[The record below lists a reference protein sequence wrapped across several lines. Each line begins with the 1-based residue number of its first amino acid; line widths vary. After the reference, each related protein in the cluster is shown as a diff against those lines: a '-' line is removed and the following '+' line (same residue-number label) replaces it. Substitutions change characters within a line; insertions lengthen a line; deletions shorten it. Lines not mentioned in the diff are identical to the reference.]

1 MAESH
6 TPLRGIAR
14 TLLVPLACRA
24 IESARR
30 DAILSDPRAQQVYQ
44 SLGASRDLLLGMS
57 GHDLFATAMRVRK
70 FDSIAR
76 DFLQRNPASTVVDLG
91 CGLDTRF
98 DRLDDGQLNWLGVD
112 LPEVIDLRRRLL
124 PDRDR
129 CRSIAGSMFDSSW
142 LEGTAPAGRP
152 VLFLA
157 EGVFPYFSVE
167 QMKPLVRALQA
178 RFPHGELVFDGVSP
192 LMAWVHNRTSSV
204 LKESGT
210 RIRWMVRDPAEIEGW
225 GLHLIERWGYF
236 DRDEPRLGGVRFV
249 RLIPALARAS
259 YIVHYRLTA

>member
-1 MAESH
+1 MTESH
-6 TPLRGIAR
+6 TQLRGVAR

-24 IESARR
+24 IESARP
-30 DAILSDPRAQQVYQ
+30 DAILSDPRAEQVYQ
-44 SLGASRDLLLGMS
+44 ALGGTREFLLGMG
-57 GHDLFATAMRVRK
+57 GHDLFAAAMRVRK
-70 FDSIAR
+70 FDSLAR
-76 DFLQRNPASTVVDLG
+76 DFLKRNPGATLVDMG

-98 DRLDDGQLNWLGVD
+98 DRLDDGPLDWLGVD
-112 LPEVIDLRRRLL
+112 LPEVIELRRGLL

-129 CRSIAGSMFDSSW
+129 CRAIAGSMFDLSW
-142 LEGTAPAGRP
+142 LERVQPARRP

-167 QMKPLVRALQA
+167 QMKPLVLALQA
-178 RFPHGELVFDGVSP
+178 RFPLGELVFDSLSS

-204 LKESGT
+204 LKETGT
-210 RIRWMVRDPAEIEGW
+210 RIRWRLRDPGELEGW

-236 DRDEPRLGGVRFV
+236 DRDEPRLGGMRFI

-259 YIVHYRLTA
+259 YIVHYRLAG